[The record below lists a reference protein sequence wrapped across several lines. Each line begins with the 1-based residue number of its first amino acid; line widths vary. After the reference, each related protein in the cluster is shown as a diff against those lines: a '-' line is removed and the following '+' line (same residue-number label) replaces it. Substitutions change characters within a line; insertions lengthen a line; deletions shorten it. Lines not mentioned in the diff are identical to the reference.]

1 MLNIYLV
8 RHGETE
14 WNIEKRL
21 QGWKDSNLTQKG
33 IEDAEALHDHL
44 TDIEFDSIY
53 SSTSR
58 RAFKTAEVI
67 LGERKLKI
75 IADEKLREI
84 YLGDW
89 EGKTTYEIEQLY
101 PNDYYNFWNAPSLYN
116 PKNSETF
123 IQVQE
128 RALKTINKIIDE
140 KKSGNILIVTH
151 GITLKMIM
159 NYFEKQSLEN
169 LWETPYIQNTSV
181 SLIQIQNREANILLY
196 SDTSHIAAAY

>member
-44 TDIEFDSIY
+44 IAIEFDSIY

-75 IADEKLREI
+75 TVDENLREI

-101 PNDYYNFWNAPSLYN
+101 PNEYYNFWNAPSLYN
-116 PKNSETF
+116 RKNSETF

-181 SLIQIQNREANILLY
+181 SLIQIKNREPNILLY

>member
-44 TDIEFDSIY
+44 IAIEFDSVY

-75 IADEKLREI
+75 TADENLREI

-101 PNDYYNFWNAPSLYN
+101 PNEYYNFWNAPSLYIR
-116 PKNSETF
+116 KNSETF

-181 SLIQIQNREANILLY
+181 SLIQIRNREPNILLY